1 MESTKYDVYMDDN
14 VIAEYM
20 TLTTALLLIEAYY
33 NHYYNDNNFTMTIRP
48 CEKCKAVGEDS
59 AKNV

>member
-1 MESTKYDVYMDDN
+1 MECTKYDVYRNDT
-14 VIAEYM
+14 VIAKYM

-33 NHYYNDNNFTMTIRP
+33 NRYYNDNNLIMTIRP

-59 AKNV
+59 AENV

>member
-1 MESTKYDVYMDDN
+1 MDDE
-14 VIAEYM
+14 VIAKYM

>member
-1 MESTKYDVYMDDN
+1 MECTKYDVYRNDT
-14 VIAEYM
+14 VIAKYM

-33 NHYYNDNNFTMTIRP
+33 NHYYDDNNFTMTIHP
-48 CEKCKAVGEDS
+48 CEKCKAGEEDS

>member
-1 MESTKYDVYMDDN
+1 MECTKYDVYMNDK
-14 VIAEYM
+14 VIAKYM
-20 TLTTALLLIEAYY
+20 TLTTALLLIEAFY
-33 NHYYNDNNFTMTIRP
+33 NRHDDNNFTMTIHP

>member
-1 MESTKYDVYMDDN
+1 MESTKYDVYMNDK
-14 VIAEYM
+14 VIAKYM
-20 TLTTALLLIEAYY
+20 ALTTALLLIEAFY
-33 NHYYNDNNFTMTIRP
+33 NRQDDNNFTMTIHP